1 MGHDPM
7 ARKGAGKCIHVHFLL
22 CVHRRRSDPQ
32 SVRSTSESPSPA
44 AASLLPSA
52 ADDLCRIHIHVDASL
67 WVYIIHVR
75 GCGREAPRRTAG
87 EIPRRDPCA
96 GEPAVPARLRCCA
109 SSLGTPL
116 RPLRCAADPP
126 SRSPP
131 PASCACRLAARR
143 APTTYIIRPYE
154 TTTVVVPALQ
164 QDRFC
169 FLMAVSLD
177 SHHLI

>member
-32 SVRSTSESPSPA
+32 SVSSTSESPSPA

-75 GCGREAPRRTAG
+75 GCGREAPRRRAG
-87 EIPRRDPCA
+87 EIPRRDPSVCRRA
-96 GEPAVPARLRCCA
+96 RSPWLVCVVPCEPA
-109 SSLGTPL
+109 SSLGTAAASTTLCRRLDCLRAGLLPL
-116 RPLRCAADPP
+116 Q
-126 SRSPP
+126 
-131 PASCACRLAARR
+131 AARVGSGG
-143 APTTYIIRPYE
+143 A
-154 TTTVVVPALQ
+154 
-164 QDRFC
+164 
-169 FLMAVSLD
+169 SLE
-177 SHHLI
+177 I